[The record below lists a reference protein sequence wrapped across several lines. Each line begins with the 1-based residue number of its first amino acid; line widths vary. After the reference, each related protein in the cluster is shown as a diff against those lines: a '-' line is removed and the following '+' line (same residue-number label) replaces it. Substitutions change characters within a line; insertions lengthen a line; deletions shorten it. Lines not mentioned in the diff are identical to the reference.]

1 MEKRNVPAQDATTT
15 PKPWPLS
22 KSQWALYY
30 WLLGHSKWNSFNQ
43 ESHYYIYRNSFT
55 NVQIMKSTG
64 IKSQQT
70 ITAAFKK
77 LQEVGAIETSPFH
90 DGAYLI
96 NTTHL
101 YVPMSTAILRY
112 LLAFNNFI
120 DPALVITTFAILVR
134 LSIFEKGK
142 PIDFTKTTLSKLL
155 GLAKQNCDGA
165 GVILVLS
172 LLEHSGLI
180 TLNRAE
186 YSNSLGVQCVRYTL
200 VRTDT
205 EGKHIEAMLNE
216 DREISDSDVVALWKR
231 VATAHIE

>member
-30 WLLGHSKWNSFNQ
+30 WLLGHSNWNSFTK
-43 ESHYYIYRNSFT
+43 EDHYYIYRNSFT
-55 NVQIMKSTG
+55 NVQIMKQTG
-64 IKSQQT
+64 IKSKQT
-70 ITAAFKK
+70 ILTGFNK
-77 LQEVGAIETSPFH
+77 LLEVGAIEKSEFH
-90 DGAYLI
+90 DDAYLI
-96 NTTHL
+96 HTTHL
-101 YVPMSTAILRY
+101 YVPMNAAILRY
-112 LLAFNNFI
+112 LLAFNNYL

-155 GLAKQNCDGA
+155 GLAKQNVDDA
-165 GVILVLS
+165 GIILVLA

-180 TLNRAE
+180 ALNRVE
-186 YSNSLGVQCVRYTL
+186 YTNTLGVQCMRYTL
-200 VRTDT
+200 VKTDT

-216 DREISDSDVVALWKR
+216 DREISDNDVISLWNKILS
-231 VATAHIE
+231 VTGN